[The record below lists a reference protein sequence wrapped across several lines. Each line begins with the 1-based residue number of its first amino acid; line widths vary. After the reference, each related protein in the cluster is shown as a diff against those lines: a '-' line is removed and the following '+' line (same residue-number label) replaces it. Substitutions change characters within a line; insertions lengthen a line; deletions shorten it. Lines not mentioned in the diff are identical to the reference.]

1 MTSPQEKR
9 GVAINYA
16 SHIHY
21 NDHLAPVS
29 VIMGIPLM
37 VVEEKDFEICKKYY
51 PDADIQLIE
60 YSDFNPEFLIAHYDV
75 LFMSD
80 LWDRDVFREKFRPLE
95 GRYNKT
101 MRNVHCPHGFSDKGF
116 YLRKTAKEDIA
127 LVYGQNMLDQFKDE
141 GVYGD
146 LNQYVITG
154 NYRYTYYKMHKEHF
168 DRAADELV
176 FNKLDKNKKTILYAP
191 TWMDLE
197 ESSTFFDLYA
207 YVIENLPDKYNLIVK
222 LHPQLELDDTSKF
235 YQIIGKYQ
243 KKENVAFIID
253 CPLVYPLLARTD
265 VYLGDMSSIGYDFLA
280 FDRPLFFLN
289 KQDRDPSDTRG
300 LFLYRCGID
309 IRPKQ
314 FSELYKIIDANIDD
328 NEDGFSTIRKDIY
341 DYTFGKERSFTAIKN
356 DIINAYNTPSTR

>member
-1 MTSPQEKR
+1 MTTSPQKK

-21 NDHLAPVS
+21 NDHLAPIS

-37 VVEEKDFEICKKYY
+37 VVEEKDFDACKKYY
-51 PDADIQLIE
+51 PSVDIQLID
-60 YSDFNPEFLIAHYDV
+60 YQDFNPEYLISHFDV

-80 LWDRDVFREKFRPLE
+80 LWDRDTFREKFAPLE
-95 GRYNKT
+95 KRYGKV

-141 GVYGD
+141 GVFDD
-146 LNQYVITG
+146 LNQFVLTG

-168 DRAADELV
+168 DHLADEIV
-176 FNKLDKNKKTILYAP
+176 FNRLDPSKKTILYAP

-197 ESSTFFDLYA
+197 ESSTFFELYTH
-207 YVIENLPDKYNLIVK
+207 ILDNLPDDYNLIVK

-243 KKENVAFIID
+243 KRENIVFLTD
-253 CPLVYPLLARTD
+253 CPLVFPLLARSAL
-265 VYLGDMSSIGYDFLA
+265 YLGDMSSIGYDFLA
-280 FDRPLFFLN
+280 FNRPLFFLN
-289 KQDRDPSDTRG
+289 KRDRDPDTTRG
-300 LFLYRCGID
+300 LFLYRCGVD
-309 IRPKQ
+309 IRPANYPNLYSIITTYLESGEDT
-314 FSELYKIIDANIDD
+314 FS
-328 NEDGFSTIRKDIY
+328 SIRKKIY
-341 DYTFGKERSFTAIKN
+341 DYTFGEERSFNAIKQE
-356 DIINAYNTPSTR
+356 IIAAYNTSI